1 MNADLESEMREN
13 PELRAVVD
21 RLRAARTVEGVR
33 KPATGAAAAPR
44 WGMPLAA
51 SLALALAFAIWLARR
66 ETASAFGA
74 REYRLSPDE
83 MIASQRADGSW
94 QNDFLTRRNAEILGA
109 CDTPAARVAYKKAM
123 RNLRIRG
130 IL

>member
-33 KPATGAAAAPR
+33 KPATGAFAAPR

-51 SLALALAFAIWLARR
+51 ALALALAFAIWLARR
-66 ETASAFGA
+66 EAASAFGA

-94 QNDFLTRRNAEILGA
+94 QNDFLTRRNAEILGT